1 MAIITCNFNA
11 ISFGICIAKQVV
23 DRKQIPKEEA
33 DMKKLI
39 NTIDNIFIAISFA
52 EEGELAF
59 SQTVLNSNQQ
69 EEEHP
74 ALCKTA

>member
-1 MAIITCNFNA
+1 
-11 ISFGICIAKQVV
+11 
-23 DRKQIPKEEA
+23 
-33 DMKKLI
+33 MKKLI